1 MKKIYFLMG
10 MVLIAYS
17 AICQSFLGLDGGL
30 EGSATIDNVTIN
42 TTPQAGKWTKANSTQ
57 TIANE
62 TSIVRS
68 GNNSLKVNNSSGTGR
83 RVWSP
88 NITVGSTT
96 SQVTIQFYIRVSSL
110 TNSQEM
116 QPGIINNSE
125 GISGSYSTGSAANTW
140 TKITYSKASS
150 TWTTIAGLFLHR
162 VLGTGGDMYMDD
174 MAVYTGGVDITAPNS
189 PSSITINNQTTST
202 LDINWGAASGGIDN
216 GGYMV
221 VRYLANP
228 SINDDPNTNGI
239 YAVGNSIS
247 GSITGTVVYV
257 GTGTSFTDVGLL
269 SSNTYYYKVYTYDK
283 AYNYSSEVTDNGTT
297 LSSGTPDISLSS
309 PNPAITAGNIIQGT
323 ANNPIYRFDL
333 AVTTASAT
341 LSGVTVTTAGTYT
354 ASDLTNLKC
363 WYSADATFNAG
374 SDVLLSTKTTSLGAG
389 PQVFPTFTNQVINS
403 GSTGYI
409 FITTDVP
416 CGATTS
422 NTISVNA
429 ITTAD
434 ITFLNGN
441 KSGTAFAGGAQTF
454 VAPTLNNVTGLAATN
469 GNTVS
474 SVSWTNPTGCFD
486 EIMIVASAS
495 LANTGG
501 TPTGDG
507 TAYTANLA
515 YGSGT
520 AFGNGFVVYKG
531 STSPQV
537 VTSLTNGT
545 TYYFKV
551 FTRFGTTWSSGVEVN
566 ATPAAASSATD
577 YFRSKSPGGNWN
589 STGSWQTSAD
599 GSTNWIDATL
609 TPTNSANTIS
619 ILNGHTITVSAGVT
633 ADQIVIQSG
642 GELIV
647 SSGITFTLA
656 NGTGIDLDVFGTFT
670 NSGTVTWT
678 GSMTIETG
686 GTYVHN
692 TTSSSSN
699 AYNAATISSNSTW
712 IYRGS
717 STLNPGGTF
726 SNRIYEHLRLESTS
740 GSLTISPSIGA
751 GNSCTV
757 NDFFIGSNVT
767 LNCTSLNLT
776 STFNIGGNFTNNG
789 TIDNSSGY
797 FNPTFSGSSKT
808 ISGSTV
814 PNLDAAI
821 ISSTASI
828 ALSTNIALPFATGNV
843 TVQTGGV
850 LVAATSQITGL
861 GSVTI
866 NGTLR
871 TSNTNGISSTG
882 TFVTTGTKTLGSSS
896 TIEYNAAGAQSFTA
910 RSDYANVI
918 INGGGDK
925 TISGNTTIG
934 QNLTLTNG
942 KVVLGTNNLIVVGTV
957 SGGSSSN
964 YVQTNGTGSITLNN
978 ITTTSRNVPV
988 GNSTYNP
995 LQIVNGSG
1003 FNWTVRV
1010 EDAVNNVVSPFN
1022 TDKAINRTWH
1032 ISPSGTVSSGPDIT
1046 FNFDDAA
1053 SAQLVNPGVYN
1064 GAAERTA
1071 QVWHYFNGSWIS
1083 AGTSLSMT
1091 PANGPQALTLSGY
1104 SRFSPFAISKTSGP
1118 LPVSFLSFA
1127 GQKQGSVNKLVW
1139 STASESNNRGF
1150 EVQRSV
1156 DGISYIT
1163 IGFVNSLSVNG
1174 NSSDVLNYSF
1184 IDNAVAGTKQYYR
1197 LRQVDNDN
1205 RSRFSTIVLIKGE
1218 TPLITSID
1226 GLFPNPANTM
1236 INVLVA
1242 APAKEKVTLV
1252 ISDLSGKVVSQK
1264 VITAEAGSN
1273 TIPVDISLLNKGSYF
1288 VRLVCENGCESA
1300 SKFLKL

>member
-10 MVLIAYS
+10 MMILASCVQAQSPSNGGFEDGTNFWTTTGTAGATNARTGINALSHTTSSSSNVAHTNSTIISIPNLQYGIVIGWCVGSNGATTASVGGTLNATTSSTSTNNIGTTLTRLVYS
-17 AICQSFLGLDGGL
+17 SAQNTS
-30 EGSATIDNVTIN
+30 GSAQNFTCRVNTRSTGGATTVYWDDVIMYASTTATPDLTKPTSATTFTNGSIN
-42 TTPQAGKWTKANSTQ
+42 SNSVNFTWTNGSDA
-57 TIANE
+57 
-62 TSIVRS
+62 
-68 GNNSLKVNNSSGTGR
+68 GTGLQATIILR
-83 RVWSP
+83 TTNTSALTPTMNDQGVYSVTGGTSGP
-88 NITVGSTT
+88 NIVSTDWTVISTTVGSG
-96 SQVTIQFYIRVSSL
+96 
-110 TNSQEM
+110 TNS
-116 QPGIINNSE
+116 
-125 GISGSYSTGSAANTW
+125 YSDNT
-140 TKITYSKASS
+140 
-150 TWTTIAGLFLHR
+150 
-162 VLGTGGDMYMDD
+162 V
-174 MAVYTGGVDITAPNS
+174 
-189 PSSITINNQTTST
+189 
-202 LDINWGAASGGIDN
+202 AASTS
-216 GGYMV
+216 YK
-221 VRYLANP
+221 
-228 SINDDPNTNGI
+228 
-239 YAVGNSIS
+239 YAVIHR
-247 GSITGTVVYV
+247 
-257 GTGTSFTDVGLL
+257 DL
-269 SSNTYYYKVYTYDK
+269 
-283 AYNYSSEVTDNGTT
+283 AYNYSIALVSGTIT
-297 LSSGTPDISLSS
+297 TPSAGTPDISLSS

-323 ANNPIYRFDL
+323 TNNPIYRFDL

-341 LSGVTVTTAGTYT
+341 LSGVTVTTAGTYS

-363 WYSADATFNAG
+363 WYSSDATFNAG
-374 SDVLLSTKTTSLGAG
+374 SDVPLSTKTISLSAG
-389 PQVFPTFTNQVINS
+389 PQVFPTFTNQAITS
-403 GSTGYI
+403 GTTGYF
-409 FITTDVP
+409 FITADVP

-434 ITFLNGN
+434 ITFLSGN
-441 KSGTAFAGGAQTF
+441 KSGTAFAGDAQTF

-531 STSPQV
+531 NTSPQV

-589 STGSWQTSAD
+589 STASWQTSAD

-609 TPTNSANTIS
+609 TPTSSANTIS
-619 ILNGHTITVSAGVT
+619 ILNEHTITVSAGVT

-678 GSMTIETG
+678 GTMTIETG

-692 TTSSSSN
+692 TTSASTN
-699 AYNAATISSNSTW
+699 AYSAATISSNSTW

-717 STLNPGGTF
+717 SSLIPSATF
-726 SNRIYEHLRLESTS
+726 SNRIYENLRLESTS
-740 GSLTISPSIGA
+740 GNLTITPSIGA
-751 GNSCTV
+751 GNSCTA
-757 NDFFIGSNVT
+757 NDFFIGANVIF
-767 LNCTSLNLT
+767 NCTSLNLT
-776 STFNIGGNFTNNG
+776 SAFNIAGNFTNNG
-789 TIDNSSGY
+789 TIDNTSGY
-797 FNPTFSGSSKT
+797 FNPTFSGNSKT

-814 PNLDAAI
+814 PNMDAAI

-828 ALSTNIALPFATGNV
+828 ALSTNIALPFSTGNV

-861 GSVTI
+861 GSITI

-871 TSNTNGISSTG
+871 TSNTNGLSSTG
-882 TFVTTGTKTLGSSS
+882 TFATTGTKTLGSSS
-896 TIEYNAAGAQSFTA
+896 IIEYNAAGAQSFTA

-964 YVQTNGTGSITLNN
+964 YVQTNGTGTLTVNN
-978 ITTTSRNVPV
+978 ITSAKTFPI
-988 GNSTYNP
+988 GNARYNP
-995 LQIVNGSG
+995 LIIENGSG
-1003 FNWTVRV
+1003 HNWSARV
-1010 EDAVNNVVSPFN
+1010 ADGVTADIGYNTNKAVLL
-1022 TDKAINRTWH
+1022 TWN
-1032 ISPSGTVSSGPDIT
+1032 ITPSVNPPSGGADIT
-1046 FNFDDAA
+1046 FQFDEAA
-1053 SAQLVNPGVYN
+1053 TPTGQTGASFTTAENVQAWHRVNGL
-1064 GAAERTA
+1064 
-1071 QVWHYFNGSWIS
+1071 WIASGTPAPVLGS
-1083 AGTSLSMT
+1083 AGARTVKATGLTKFSDYAL
-1091 PANGPQALTLSGY
+1091 ANV
-1104 SRFSPFAISKTSGP
+1104 SGP

-1156 DGISYIT
+1156 DGINYST
-1163 IGFVNSLSVNG
+1163 IGFVNSLAVNG

-1184 IDNAVAGTKQYYR
+1184 IDNAVTGTKQYYR

>member
-1 MKKIYFLMG
+1 MG
-10 MVLIAYS
+10 MVCSIYFVNAQTPVPMSSQPGLTYTENFADIANWTNNFAAGIGANRWGSVAINATGSIGDGIRTTVSTATFTSGTTGGVQKGTGNIQMLSTSTANACAIEFFLDFTGVNAGNISFDVATVFNSTGDRDSRLKLYYS
-17 AICQSFLGLDGGL
+17 IDGTSYTEITGTNL
-30 EGSATIDNVTIN
+30 PYNARNNVAGSASISVPLPAAFNGISTARLRFYEHSTATGATPTGSQPKISIDNVT
-42 TTPQAGKWTKANSTQ
+42 
-57 TIANE
+57 
-62 TSIVRS
+62 
-68 GNNSLKVNNSSGTGR
+68 
-83 RVWSP
+83 
-88 NITVGSTT
+88 
-96 SQVTIQFYIRVSSL
+96 VTA
-110 TNSQEM
+110 T
-116 QPGIINNSE
+116 
-125 GISGSYSTGSAANTW
+125 AA
-140 TKITYSKASS
+140 
-150 TWTTIAGLFLHR
+150 
-162 VLGTGGDMYMDD
+162 
-174 MAVYTGGVDITAPNS
+174 
-189 PSSITINNQTTST
+189 
-202 LDINWGAASGGIDN
+202 
-216 GGYMV
+216 
-221 VRYLANP
+221 
-228 SINDDPNTNGI
+228 
-239 YAVGNSIS
+239 
-247 GSITGTVVYV
+247 
-257 GTGTSFTDVGLL
+257 
-269 SSNTYYYKVYTYDK
+269 
-283 AYNYSSEVTDNGTT
+283 
-297 LSSGTPDISLSS
+297 GTPNISLSS

-323 ANNPIYRFDL
+323 TNNPIYRFDL

-341 LSGVTVTTAGTYT
+341 LSGVTVTTAGTYSS
-354 ASDLTNLKC
+354 SDLTNLKC
-363 WYSADATFNAG
+363 WYSADATFNAV
-374 SDVLLSTKTTSLGAG
+374 SDVTLSTKTTSLGAG
-389 PQVFPTFTNQVINS
+389 SHVFPTFINQAITS
-403 GSTGYI
+403 GTTGYF
-409 FITTDVP
+409 FITADVP

-434 ITFLNGN
+434 ITFLSGN
-441 KSGTAFAGGAQTF
+441 KSGTAFAGDAQTF

-515 YGSGT
+515 YGNGT

-589 STGSWQTSAD
+589 STASWQTSAD

-609 TPTNSANTIS
+609 TPTSSANTIS

-678 GSMTIETG
+678 GTMTIETG

-692 TTSSSSN
+692 TTSASTN
-699 AYNAATISSNSTW
+699 AYSAATISSNSTW

-717 STLNPGGTF
+717 SSLIPSATF
-726 SNRIYEHLRLESTS
+726 SNRIYENLRLESTS
-740 GSLTISPSIGA
+740 GNLTITPSIGA
-751 GNSCTV
+751 GNSCTA
-757 NDFFIGSNVT
+757 NDFFIGANVIF
-767 LNCTSLNLT
+767 NCTSLNLT
-776 STFNIGGNFTNNG
+776 SAFNIAGNFTNNG
-789 TIDNSSGY
+789 TIDNTSGY
-797 FNPTFSGSSKT
+797 FNPTFSGNSKT

-814 PNLDAAI
+814 PNMDAAI

-828 ALSTNIALPFATGNV
+828 ALSTNIALPFSTGNV

-861 GSVTI
+861 GSITI

-871 TSNTNGISSTG
+871 TSNTNGLSSTG
-882 TFVTTGTKTLGSSS
+882 TFATTGTKTLGSSS
-896 TIEYNAAGAQSFTA
+896 IIEYNAAGAQSFTA

-1083 AGTSLSMT
+1083 AGTSLAMT

-1156 DGISYIT
+1156 DGINYST

-1184 IDNAVAGTKQYYR
+1184 IDNAVTGTKQYYR